1 MSENFKKNFIF
12 IFRIVQML
20 QQLVLAVLV
29 PYYLGDLN

>member
-20 QQLVLAVLV
+20 QQLVLEVLV
-29 PYYLGDLN
+29 PYY

>member
-20 QQLVLAVLV
+20 QQLVLEVVV